1 MPTIRWQWRST
12 NFRKGA
18 MDRGQYRQAAGAI
31 EKALIWGSSVI
42 VITERTRRLVQHNF
56 VEYRG
61 VRFAI
66 LFGTVRQQWRVA
78 IYPVPNQLPEE
89 RTVFGTRQEAVTT
102 ARSMIDA
109 RLKKLSLASRTGR
122 SADNG

>member
-18 MDRGQYRQAAGAI
+18 KDRGQYRQAAGAI

-66 LFGTVRQQWRVA
+66 LLGTARQQWRFRNA
-78 IYPVPNQLPEE
+78 PRGSHNSSLNDRRSAEKA
-89 RTVFGTRQEAVTT
+89 VFG
-102 ARSMIDA
+102 
-109 RLKKLSLASRTGR
+109 
-122 SADNG
+122 

>member
-78 IYPVPNQLPEE
+78 ILSCAQSVAGREDSFRNAPRGSHNSSLNDRRSAEKA
-89 RTVFGTRQEAVTT
+89 VFG
-102 ARSMIDA
+102 
-109 RLKKLSLASRTGR
+109 
-122 SADNG
+122 

>member
-1 MPTIRWQWRST
+1 MPAIRWQWRST

-18 MDRGQYRQAAGAI
+18 KDRGQYRQAAGAI

-42 VITERTRRLVQHNF
+42 VITERTGRLVQHNF

-66 LFGTVRQQWRVA
+66 PFWNRATTMARGHLSCAQSVA
-78 IYPVPNQLPEE
+78 GREDSFRNAPRGSHNSSLNDRRSAEKA
-89 RTVFGTRQEAVTT
+89 VFG
-102 ARSMIDA
+102 
-109 RLKKLSLASRTGR
+109 
-122 SADNG
+122 